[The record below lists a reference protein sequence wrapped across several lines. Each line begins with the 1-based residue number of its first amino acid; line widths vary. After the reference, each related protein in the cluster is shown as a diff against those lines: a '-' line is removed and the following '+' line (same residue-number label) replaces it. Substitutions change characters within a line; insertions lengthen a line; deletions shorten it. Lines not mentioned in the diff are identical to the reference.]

1 MAHNRTFWQD
11 HVTEFSDRYKEIDN
25 GDGTISH
32 VPVEGEVV
40 QQGTPQ
46 NARNFNALE
55 EGAFSAEVLGME
67 AVRVLLLH
75 QRALNGLA
83 SESGEITLTNSQK
96 YPFNNSTKTVALK
109 QRMETTAYTVEA
121 DILSSVGEVGRI
133 AISDK
138 QLNGFKVSYTG
149 SATSAKIKFFVKG
162 GLF

>member
-1 MAHNRTFWQD
+1 MAHKRTFWQD
-11 HVTEFSDRYKEIDN
+11 HVTEFSDRYTETNND
-25 GDGTISH
+25 DGTISH
-32 VPVEGEVV
+32 VPVEGEVI

-55 EGAFSAEVLGME
+55 EGVFSAEVLGME
-67 AVRVLLLH
+67 AMRVLLLH

-83 SESGEITLTNSQK
+83 SETGEITLTNSQK

-109 QRMETTAYTVEA
+109 QKMDTTAYTVEA
-121 DILSSVGEVGRI
+121 DVLFSAGEVGRI
-133 AISDK
+133 VVSDK

-162 GLF
+162 GRF

>member
-1 MAHNRTFWQD
+1 MAHKRTFWQD
-11 HVTEFSDRYKEIDN
+11 HVTEFSDRYTETNND
-25 GDGTISH
+25 DGTISH
-32 VPVEGEVV
+32 VPVEGEVI

-55 EGAFSAEVLGME
+55 EGVFSAEVLGME
-67 AVRVLLLH
+67 AMRVLLLH

-83 SESGEITLTNSQK
+83 SETGEITLTNSQK

-109 QRMETTAYTVEA
+109 QKMDTTAYTVEA
-121 DILSSVGEVGRI
+121 DVLSSAGEVGRI
-133 AISDK
+133 VVSDK

-162 GLF
+162 GRF